1 MRGPQLSE
9 PEPRDVSRRGQWS
22 GYCRL
27 LIAFCLLSIGTPTSS
42 TPKAIRTRSQQTL
55 HRPILGLV
63 ATATATASA
72 LFPSPARA
80 ASLAP
85 PRLGV
90 DHTGMLSP
98 CPDDALSRC
107 VSSQDDRPACF
118 IAPWEFDGDWLN
130 ARTKLVGYV
139 LSLPGARLVAGEIGE
154 GAVGAEGGQGGENG
168 EGGGKGGSRGGE
180 RTGEGGKVVT
190 KGSEPTRYLRFEVT
204 GTEPDLT
211 TAQSPFTDD
220 LEFYFTPNDDIIQYR
235 SVRRVGAD
243 FLGRHNRARVEQIRR
258 ALRLE
263 NIAVLRNRQ
272 PAFLFMESPL
282 DQFGPPSSMFD
293 GRFDDKEIESKSE
306 APIPPGAPVG
316 SGGSTTRGAGTGPSQ
331 VPVAQV
337 VHGVHSDVAYWVQA
351 SRTFSA

>member
-1 MRGPQLSE
+1 MGGPQRSE
-9 PEPRDVSRRGQWS
+9 PQVVSPRGRWS

-27 LIAFCLLSIGTPTSS
+27 LMAFCLLSIGTSTSS
-42 TPKAIRTRSQQTL
+42 TPKTIRTRNQQAL

-72 LFPSPARA
+72 LLPSASA

-90 DHTGMLSP
+90 DGTGMLSP

-130 ARTKLVGYV
+130 ARAKLVGYV
-139 LSLPGARLVAGEIGE
+139 LSLPGARLVAGEGT
-154 GAVGAEGGQGGENG
+154 EGGQGGQ
-168 EGGGKGGSRGGE
+168 GGE
-180 RTGEGGKVVT
+180 EIRGSKEGERSREVGKVVT
-190 KGSEPTRYLRFEVT
+190 KGLEPSRYLRFEVT

-306 APIPPGAPVG
+306 LSIPTGRPGS
-316 SGGSTTRGAGTGPSQ
+316 SGGSTTRPAGTGVSQ

-337 VHGVHSDVAYWVQA
+337 VHGVHSDVVYWVKA
-351 SRTFSA
+351 SRTSSA